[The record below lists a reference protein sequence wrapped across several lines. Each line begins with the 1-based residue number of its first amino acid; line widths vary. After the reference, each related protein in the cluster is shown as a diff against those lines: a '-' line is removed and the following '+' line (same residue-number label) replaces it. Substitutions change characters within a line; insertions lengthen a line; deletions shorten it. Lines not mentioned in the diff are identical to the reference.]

1 MSLSTKAIRLGSSD
15 VLMFTFP
22 TVVRFSRGSRKASSN
37 GSSVHLVL
45 YHCVSPPPCS
55 RSDRKISLAI
65 NLHQKSHPIPP
76 QSLLIL
82 SISDALDLC
91 FLNTG
96 VRGIPH
102 LTRSIDPIPRR
113 SESLYSQL
121 SFSIF
126 AAAELT
132 RKSDDRVS
140 FGEAYPRVTCTLLPL
155 ILHITPYLRCEP
167 PLDSS
172 STSSTLGSRRISS
185 DFEFCSVRRIP
196 SQSNHEMSFI
206 NFYLGLENSTCL
218 TGPHFLLLVSQPI
231 FKVGWFSLLD

>member
-1 MSLSTKAIRLGSSD
+1 MSPSTKAIRLGSSD

-65 NLHQKSHPIPP
+65 NLHRKSHPIPP
-76 QSLLIL
+76 HSLLIL

-113 SESLYSQL
+113 SESLYLQI

-126 AAAELT
+126 
-132 RKSDDRVS
+132 
-140 FGEAYPRVTCTLLPL
+140 LLPL
-155 ILHITPYLRCEP
+155 SSPANLMIGYL
-167 PLDSS
+167 
-172 STSSTLGSRRISS
+172 
-185 DFEFCSVRRIP
+185 SVRLIPVLHALFCRSFYISHRI
-196 SQSNHEMSFI
+196 
-206 NFYLGLENSTCL
+206 
-218 TGPHFLLLVSQPI
+218 
-231 FKVGWFSLLD
+231 